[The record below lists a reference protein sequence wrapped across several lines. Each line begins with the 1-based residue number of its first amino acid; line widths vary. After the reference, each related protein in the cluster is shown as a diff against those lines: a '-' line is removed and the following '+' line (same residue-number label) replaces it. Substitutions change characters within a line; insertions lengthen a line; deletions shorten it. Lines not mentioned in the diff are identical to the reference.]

1 MTRRIAH
8 LLKEQEN
15 QLKLLRNRNL
25 DVEIER
31 TQAYLK
37 HLSIQ
42 ESRAPTL
49 EREEV
54 LPLNPMKDPP

>member
-1 MTRRIAH
+1 MNI
-8 LLKEQEN
+8 EVEN
-15 QLKLLRNRNL
+15 
-25 DVEIER
+25 
-31 TQAYLK
+31 TQK
-37 HLSIQ
+37 DWRHMSIQ